1 MPTLI
6 TFFFV
11 YLFGAVVVM
20 PLAGVSGVFSWVVCS
35 LAVTVL
41 TYGGGY
47 SKGAF
52 YYTIYGLLLCIVTP
66 YILSYVGI
74 DVSHGI
80 FEDPPPIAVWTP
92 VIVLIF
98 TNLGDFILSQVFG
111 FYNHVPTRLT

>member
-1 MPTLI
+1 MSALI

-11 YLFGAVVVM
+11 YIFGALIVM
-20 PLAGVSGVFSWVVCS
+20 PLTGVGGVFSWVVCS
-35 LAVTVL
+35 LAVAVL

-74 DVSHGI
+74 DVSHGM
-80 FEDPPPIAVWTP
+80 FEDPPSIVVWTP

-98 TNLGDFILSQVFG
+98 TNLGDFILSQVFD
-111 FYNHVPTRLT
+111 FYDHVPTRLT